1 MTLIVPL
8 TPEEEAKLLT
18 QARAQGVSPD
28 TLVRNA
34 VKELLADA
42 PASAPQSK
50 KPTRPMLGFLAKY
63 GPAPSAEDIDQNR
76 AEMFANFGR
85 DDIA

>member
-1 MTLIVPL
+1 MTLTVAL
-8 TPEEEAKLLT
+8 TPEEEAKLLA
-18 QARAQGVSPD
+18 QAQAQGVSPD
-28 TLVRNA
+28 ALVRNA
-34 VKELLADA
+34 VKKLLAE
-42 PASAPQSK
+42 ASTTSQPK

-63 GPAPSAEDIDQNR
+63 GLAPSAEDIDRNR

>member
-1 MTLIVPL
+1 MNLTIPL
-8 TPEEEAKLLT
+8 TPEEQASLEVRAK
-18 QARAQGVSPD
+18 AQGVPVDS
-28 TLVRNA
+28 LVRDA
-34 VKELLADA
+34 VLQII
-42 PASAPQSK
+42 SANERRQQQK
-50 KPTRPMLGFLAKY
+50 KPTKSGLGALAHL